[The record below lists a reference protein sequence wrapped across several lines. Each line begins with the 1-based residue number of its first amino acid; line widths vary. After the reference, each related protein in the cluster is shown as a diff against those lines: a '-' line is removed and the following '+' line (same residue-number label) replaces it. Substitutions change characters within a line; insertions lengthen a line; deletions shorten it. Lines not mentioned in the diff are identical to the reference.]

1 MKEGRRALRE
11 ERSSGDVFDV
21 DGTTGATVCAQLQ
34 EAGRRVL
41 DEGAGV
47 CVPPPGVTRDELLE
61 CGCDQVKR

>member
-1 MKEGRRALRE
+1 MRE

-21 DGTTGATVCAQLQ
+21 DGATGATVCAQLQ

-47 CVPPPGVTRDELLE
+47 CVPPPGVPRDEMLE